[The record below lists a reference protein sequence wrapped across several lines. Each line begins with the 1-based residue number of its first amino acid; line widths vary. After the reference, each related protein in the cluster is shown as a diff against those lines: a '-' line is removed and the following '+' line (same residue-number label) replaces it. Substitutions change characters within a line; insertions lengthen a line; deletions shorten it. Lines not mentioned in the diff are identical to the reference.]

1 MRVDTSLTAEFAK
14 ILFTHTPTNKER
26 TAARRG
32 ISDFLASLLP
42 VSLGSLPDAGKQ
54 AVLDNFL
61 TTASAENTALKLG
74 YLSHALDYDDY
85 HAAFRGHPST
95 VILSSLFALSHA
107 LGRFTIQDFLDA
119 YIVGVEVAGRL
130 GRAIGTRHYSMGLH
144 STATLGPLAATAACC
159 RWLALSLE
167 QTQIALG
174 LAATQSSGLRA
185 QFGSATKPLHSGFAA
200 RSAVNSVQLAMA
212 NFPGQESGV
221 LESFLS
227 VFGYHAEQPQ
237 QLLAD
242 WATPWRIIQPGLEF
256 KRYPTC
262 GGTHSAA
269 EAAFVLRQRCFELGV
284 SDFYTAIKRI
294 EVSFPPGADTA
305 PNICHPVDG
314 VQARFSLEY
323 VIADALVNGSLAL
336 EHYTAMP
343 VNSSLSS
350 LAARVER
357 CPDFSAPADEL
368 DPDRR
373 FHRVTLFLD
382 DGRKIS
388 HCVTRQ
394 ETAATYTDVDKKLA
408 VSLALLPSAIAEQF
422 SATLTLDSDKQLQQ
436 LASLLCS

>member
-1 MRVDTSLTAEFAK
+1 MDTSLTGKFAA
-14 ILFTHTPTNKER
+14 ILFTYTPTAEER
-26 TAARRG
+26 SAARRG
-32 ISDFLASLLP
+32 VKDYLASTLP
-42 VSLGSLPDAGKQ
+42 VFFDAVPDNGKQ
-54 AVLDNFL
+54 SLLNTFSPDN
-61 TTASAENTALKLG
+61 SVENLALKLG
-74 YLSHALDYDDY
+74 YISHALDYDDY
-85 HAAFRGHPST
+85 HASFRGHPST

-107 LGRFTIQDFLDA
+107 LGRDKAEDFLDA
-119 YIVGVEVAGRL
+119 YIIGVEAAGRL
-130 GRAIGTRHYSMGLH
+130 GRAIGSRHYGMGLH

-159 RWLALSLE
+159 RWLNLSRE

-284 SDFYTAIKRI
+284 SDPYTAIKRI

-336 EHYTAMP
+336 EHYTAKP
-343 VNSSLSS
+343 VNPTLSA

-373 FHRVTLFLD
+373 FHRITLFLD
-382 DGRKIS
+382 DGRQIS

-394 ETAATYTDVDKKLA
+394 ETAATYTDVDEKLA
-408 VSLALLPSAIAEQF
+408 VSLALLPSSVAEQF

>member
-1 MRVDTSLTAEFAK
+1 MDTSLTAKFADK
-14 ILFTHTPTNKER
+14 LFTYTPTEEER
-26 TAARRG
+26 SAARRG
-32 ISDFLASLLP
+32 VKDYLASTIPILFDA
-42 VSLGSLPDAGKQ
+42 VPDNGKQ
-54 AVLDNFL
+54 SLMDTF
-61 TTASAENTALKLG
+61 SADKSVENLALRLG

-85 HAAFRGHPST
+85 HATFRGHPST

-107 LGRFTIQDFLDA
+107 LGRYTVEDFLDA
-119 YIVGVEVAGRL
+119 YIIGVEVAGRL
-130 GRAIGTRHYSMGLH
+130 GRAIGSRHYSRGLH

-159 RWLALSLE
+159 RWLNLSRE
-167 QTQIALG
+167 QTQIALS

-200 RSAVNSVQLAMA
+200 RSAVNSTQLAMA

-227 VFGYHAEQPQ
+227 VFGFHAEQPQ

-242 WATPWRIIQPGLEF
+242 WATPWRIIHPGLEF

-269 EAAFVLRQRCFELGV
+269 EAAFVLRQKCFELGV
-284 SDFYTAIKRI
+284 DDPYTSIARI
-294 EVSFPPGADTA
+294 DVSFPPGADTA
-305 PNICHPVDG
+305 PNICCPVDG

-323 VIADALVNGSLAL
+323 VIADALVNGHLAL
-336 EHYTAMP
+336 EHYTAKP
-343 VNSSLSS
+343 VDSALSS
-350 LAARVER
+350 LAARVKR

-373 FHRVTLFLD
+373 FHRVTLFLS
-382 DGRKIS
+382 DGQQVS

-394 ETAATYTDVDKKLA
+394 ETAATYTDVEKKLA
-408 VSLALLPSAIAEQF
+408 VSLASLPPSVAEQF
-422 SATLTLDSDKQLQQ
+422 SATIALDSSEQLQQ

>member
-1 MRVDTSLTAEFAK
+1 MDISLTAEFAE
-14 ILFTHTPTNKER
+14 ILFTDTPTDKER
-26 TAARRG
+26 DAARRG
-32 ISDFLASLLP
+32 IQDFLASTLP
-42 VSLGSLPDAGKQ
+42 VFYGSLPDEGKQ
-54 AVLDNFL
+54 AVLDSFP
-61 TTASAENTALKLG
+61 AVKSVENTALRLG

-95 VILSSLFALSHA
+95 VILSSLFPLSFA
-107 LGRFTIQDFLDA
+107 LGRYRVDDFLDA
-119 YIVGVEVAGRL
+119 YIIGVEVAGRL
-130 GRAIGTRHYSMGLH
+130 GRAIGTRHYGMGLH
-144 STATLGPLAATAACC
+144 STATLGPIAATAACC
-159 RWLALSLE
+159 RWLKLSRE

-200 RSAVNSVQLAMA
+200 RNAVNSVQLAMV
-212 NFPGQESGV
+212 NFPGQENGV
-221 LESFLS
+221 LESFLN
-227 VFGYHAEQPQ
+227 VFGYHAEQPR

-242 WATPWRIIQPGLEF
+242 WAMPWRIIEPGLEF

-269 EAAFVLRQRCFELGV
+269 EAAFVLRQRCVELGV
-284 SDFYTAIKRI
+284 DDLYTAITRI

-305 PNICHPVDG
+305 PNICCPVDG

-323 VIADALVNGSLAL
+323 VIVDALVNGHLAL
-336 EHYTAMP
+336 KHYTAIP
-343 VNSSLSS
+343 VDSTLRSF
-350 LAARVER
+350 AARVKR

-373 FHRVTLFLD
+373 FHRVTLFLS
-382 DGRKIS
+382 DGQQIS

-394 ETAATYTDVDKKLA
+394 ETAAIYTDVEEKLA
-408 VSLALLPSAIAEQF
+408 LSLTLLPPSIAEQF
-422 SATLTLDSDKQLQQ
+422 SATITLDSSEELEQ